1 MKTCAPLALAHKV
14 APLLDGL
21 AWGVGG
27 SVLLYTLGLEAAPH
41 DLDLVVSEQDFAQA
55 EARLLAIAEPLP
67 VTPHPSYR
75 SRHFARFAAD
85 DGTAIELIAGVAS
98 HLGNWTFQPERTELR
113 GGVRWMAAED
123 WVELY
128 RLFGRPYRVAQ
139 LENWLAARVAQ
150 RRADELEIRAAWL
163 DDTVD
168 ALSQTLARQQQEL
181 DLLQE
186 QLRLLYR
193 QTQRGGDDGATPRSL
208 RDEIPPHY

>member
-1 MKTCAPLALAHKV
+1 
-14 APLLDGL
+14 
-21 AWGVGG
+21 
-27 SVLLYTLGLEAAPH
+27 
-41 DLDLVVSEQDFAQA
+41 
-55 EARLLAIAEPLP
+55 
-67 VTPHPSYR
+67 
-75 SRHFARFAAD
+75 
-85 DGTAIELIAGVAS
+85 
-98 HLGNWTFQPERTELR
+98 
-113 GGVRWMAAED
+113 MAAED

-139 LENWLAARVAQ
+139 LENWLAARDAQ

-168 ALSQTLARQQQEL
+168 ALSQTLARQQQEI

-193 QTQRGGDDGATPRSL
+193 QTQRGGDDGAAPRSL